1 MRKHPL
7 SFWIYWI
14 VVVTSITFIGNGA
27 AVGRIASIQP
37 MADPISYFPE
47 DVDAIAAELSSPEPT
62 VAAGTVLAEAVPE
75 FRQFGIASW
84 YGGRHQGRLTASGE
98 VFDENLLTAA
108 HRTLPLV
115 TWARVTNL
123 ENGRSIAVRVNDR
136 GPYIDG
142 RVIDLSA
149 RAAAEL
155 GMTAQGL
162 ARVEI
167 EALPEQTASS
177 AME

>member
-1 MRKHPL
+1 MRKHRL
-7 SFWIYWI
+7 SFWVYWI
-14 VVVTSITFIGNGA
+14 IVSATVAFIGGGA
-27 AVGRIASIQP
+27 AVGRIVSTAPAGDSVNYLSEANAA
-37 MADPISYFPE
+37 AD
-47 DVDAIAAELSSPEPT
+47 AAAEPS
-62 VAAGTVLAEAVPE
+62 VAPGTVLAEAVPE

-98 VFDENLLTAA
+98 VFDENQLTAA

-142 RVIDLSA
+142 RVIDLST
-149 RAAAEL
+149 RAAEEL
-155 GMTAQGL
+155 GMTERGL
-162 ARVEI
+162 AMVEI
-167 EALPEQTASS
+167 EVLPEQTASS

>member
-1 MRKHPL
+1 MQKHRL
-7 SFWIYWI
+7 AFWVYWI
-14 VVVTSITFIGNGA
+14 IVITLVGFTGDGSATGGILSVEPI
-27 AVGRIASIQP
+27 AVNYLSDDAL
-37 MADPISYFPE
+37 AD
-47 DVDAIAAELSSPEPT
+47 DQSSPPT
-62 VAAGTVLAEAVPE
+62 VASRTVLAEAIPE
-75 FRQFGIASW
+75 YRQFGIASW

-98 VFDENLLTAA
+98 VFDENKLTAA
-108 HRTLPLV
+108 HRTLPLI

-142 RVIDLSA
+142 RVIDLST
-149 RAAAEL
+149 RAAEEL

-167 EALPEQTASS
+167 EVLPEQTVSS
-177 AME
+177 AVE

>member
-7 SFWIYWI
+7 AFWVYW
-14 VVVTSITFIGNGA
+14 TFVIA
-27 AVGRIASIQP
+27 MVAFIDDSSATGRIVSLQVAQDSVN
-37 MADPISYFPE
+37 STKE
-47 DVDAIAAELSSPEPT
+47 DSVEPA

-75 FRQFGIASW
+75 YRQVGIASW

-98 VFDENLLTAA
+98 VFDENKLTAA

-142 RVIDLSA
+142 RVIDLST
-149 RAAAEL
+149 RAAEEL
-155 GMTAQGL
+155 GMTEQGL
-162 ARVEI
+162 ARVQI
-167 EALPEQTASS
+167 EVLPEQTASS
-177 AME
+177 AIE